1 MWVSESQSLRKEE
14 GEMLD
19 VAIIGG
25 GPAGV
30 AAALSAR
37 QLMIEA
43 SITIF
48 DAGYAEQWKPGETLS
63 PVAMPILESLGCG
76 AALQKAFEQGTAIES
91 FGTQAAWGAAEIH
104 EREFLYS
111 LHGNGWRLDR
121 KRFDAVLL
129 YCAEAA
135 GIDVRREARL
145 KGSAA
150 DDAGQWSLSFE
161 AGQYRARFVIDAT
174 GRAARFAMLRG
185 ARISP
190 SDQLAAVFVR
200 FEAENDWDTLIE
212 AAENGWWYS
221 TGVPNGNAVAAWM
234 SDTDLIREMNLRS
247 AARWNAL
254 LAESV
259 HTRHRVENARA
270 LGPPMI
276 FGAQSHI
283 LRPMGGHGWLAAG
296 DAAMA
301 FDPLSSQGI
310 TKALRSGK
318 LASFVAADYLLSK
331 VDTHQRYNEI
341 GEQEYADYQ
350 RAKHAYYS
358 EEQHWPTAPFWAR
371 RHTSA

>member
-1 MWVSESQSLRKEE
+1 
-14 GEMLD
+14 MLD

-37 QLMIEA
+37 QLMMEA

-63 PVAMPILESLGCG
+63 PVAMPILESLGWG

-91 FGTQAAWGAAEIH
+91 FGTQAAWGAPEIH

-161 AGQYRARFVIDAT
+161 AGQCRARFVIDAT
-174 GRAARFAMLRG
+174 GRAARFAMQRG

-212 AAENGWWYS
+212 AAEDGWWYS
-221 TGVPNGNAVAAWM
+221 TGVPNGNAVVAWM

-301 FDPLSSQGI
+301 FDPLSSQVI
-310 TKALRSGK
+310 TTALRSGK
-318 LASFVAADYLLSK
+318 LASFVAADYLLRE
-331 VDTHQRYNEI
+331 VDTHQRYSEM
-341 GEQEYADYQ
+341 GEKEYAEYQ

-371 RHTSA
+371 RHTFA